1 MYFLIDSMKSVLVS
15 LRDLWSFMCRTKTL
29 ISSEESILPYTDMSQ
44 QKILSSFFFFRIHY
58 KYLYSQILAD
68 KIFLPFATSYV
79 AINPHGTLA
88 LPRKWK
94 PEEFQQI

>member
-44 QKILSSFFFFRIHY
+44 QKILSSFFFLGFITNICIH
-58 KYLYSQILAD
+58 KYLQIKYSCLLLQ
-68 KIFLPFATSYV
+68 AT
-79 AINPHGTLA
+79 L
-88 LPRKWK
+88 L
-94 PEEFQQI
+94 